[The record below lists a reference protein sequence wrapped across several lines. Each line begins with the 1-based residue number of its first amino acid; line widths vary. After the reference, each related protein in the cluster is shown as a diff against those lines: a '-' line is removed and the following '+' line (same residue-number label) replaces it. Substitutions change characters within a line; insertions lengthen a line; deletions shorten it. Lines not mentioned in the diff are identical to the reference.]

1 MTTRIKHSKSI
12 NANPIIGKDVI
23 VRANV
28 AGVHFGTVSHFD
40 PATQTITL
48 KNAHRMWRF
57 YTRDTT
63 GSVSDVAAYGLK
75 APVSQHHIGAQLPEV
90 VIVNPPGL
98 EIAVCAP
105 KVRATIEEAAAK

>member
-1 MTTRIKHSKSI
+1 MD
-12 NANPIIGKDVI
+12 NPIIGKDVI
-23 VRANV
+23 VRNNA
-28 AGVHFGTVSHFD
+28 AGFYFGTVSQFD

-63 GSVSDVAAYGLK
+63 GSVSAEAAYGLK

-90 VIVNPPGL
+90 AIVNSSGL
-98 EIAVCAP
+98 EITVCAP
-105 KVRATIEEAAAK
+105 NVRATVEEAAAK